1 MDKKEIVDTI
11 IQQDEKETTQG
22 ETETAYQEVIP
33 AFRTYGKSKIPARSP
48 YNVILVFEQHKS
60 IFKGVRYND
69 FSKAIEKTELTPWGT
84 NKGLWSDEDTKLA
97 IAFID
102 EKYGFAPTRE
112 NVEIAILKVA
122 KENTYHPVKDRI
134 ESQRWDGV
142 ERAERY
148 FIDLLGCPDTSYARE
163 VTRLWL
169 TGLVARIYQ
178 PGIKFEI
185 VPILTG
191 GQGLGKSTAT
201 KRLLPDFHSDSVR
214 KFGDHTEDYRILQTN
229 AVIEF
234 GELKG
239 FKKTAIEAVKNFIS
253 ASSDDI
259 RALYGRK
266 PEKVERHC
274 VFIGTSNAKGFLKDE
289 GKERRFY
296 PLQCG
301 VNDVACHPMEK
312 EEGYFLQVLA
322 EAKAWYDKGQP
333 LTVSTE
339 LDKELEQIQEAYK
352 VEDPEKEAI
361 LEYLGYFYPPIDW
374 YELSPHE
381 RRQYFLKHLQEPLDD
396 NQQYKEY
403 PLAFGSAQ
411 LELTT
416 PNEVAYVV
424 FNENPTK
431 GRGGRYS
438 QKARDVLDNHK
449 DWERSEAKKRL
460 WKNGKPTHYYFKI
473 RR

>member
-1 MDKKEIVDTI
+1 M
-11 IQQDEKETTQG
+11 
-22 ETETAYQEVIP
+22 
-33 AFRTYGKSKIPARSP
+33 PARSP
-48 YNVILVFEQHKS
+48 YNVILVFEQYQS
-60 IFKGVRYND
+60 ISKGVKYNA
-69 FSKAIEKTELTPWGT
+69 FSKTIEKTKATPWGT
-84 NKGLWSDEDTKLA
+84 DKGFWSEEDTKLS

-102 EKYGFAPTRE
+102 EKYGFAPTRD

-134 ESQRWDGV
+134 ELQKWDG
-142 ERAERY
+142 ERRAERY
-148 FIDLLGCPDTSYARE
+148 FIDLLGCPDTSYVRE

-169 TGLVARIYQ
+169 TGLVARIYR

-201 KRLLPDFHSDSVR
+201 KRLLPEFHSDSVR
-214 KFGDHTEDYRILQTN
+214 KFGDNTEDYRILQNN

-259 RALYGRK
+259 RALYSKRT
-266 PEKVERHC
+266 EKVDRHC

-296 PLQCG
+296 PIQCG

-312 EEGYFLQVLA
+312 EEKYFLQVLA
-322 EAKAWYDKGQP
+322 EAKTWYDEGQT
-333 LTVSTE
+333 LTLS
-339 LDKELEQIQEAYK
+339 KELEEKLEHIQEAYK

-361 LEYLGYFYPPIDW
+361 LEYLGYFYPPMDW
-374 YELSPHE
+374 YELSPYE

-396 NQQYKEY
+396 QQNYKDY
-403 PLAFGSAQ
+403 PLHFGDVQ
-411 LELTT
+411 LEVTS
-416 PNEVAYVV
+416 PNEIAYVV
-424 FNENPTK
+424 FNDNQNK

-438 QKARDVLDNHK
+438 QKARDVLDNHRE
-449 DWERSEAKKRL
+449 WERAEIQKRL
-460 WKNGKPTHYYFKI
+460 WKKGTPTTYYFRKKY
-473 RR
+473 

>member
-1 MDKKEIVDTI
+1 MDRQEIVDSI
-11 IQQDEKETTQG
+11 IKQDEAPKKEPKPTH
-22 ETETAYQEVIP
+22 QELAP
-33 AFRTYGKSKIPARSP
+33 AFRTYGKTQLPTRSP
-48 YNVILVFEQHKS
+48 YNVVLVFEQHQS

-69 FSKAIEKTELTPWGT
+69 FSKTIEKTKPTPWGT
-84 NKGLWSDEDTKLA
+84 GKGFWSEEDTKLS

-112 NVEIAILKVA
+112 NVEIAILKIA
-122 KENTYHPVKDRI
+122 KGNTYHPVKDRI
-134 ESQRWDGV
+134 ESQKWDGV
-142 ERAERY
+142 QRAERY
-148 FIDLLGCPDTSYARE
+148 FIDLLGCPDTSYVRE

-169 TGLVARIYQ
+169 TGLIARIYQ

-201 KRLLPDFHSDSVR
+201 KRLLPEFHSDSVR
-214 KFGDHTEDYRILQTN
+214 KFGDHAEDYRILQTN
-229 AVIEF
+229 AIIEF

-259 RALYGRK
+259 RALYSRK
-266 PEKVERHC
+266 PEKNDRHC

-296 PLQCG
+296 PIQCG

-322 EAKAWYDKGQP
+322 EAKKWYDEGQP
-333 LTVSTE
+333 LTISSA
-339 LDKELEQIQEAYK
+339 LDAELEQIQEAYK

-361 LEYLGYFYPPIDW
+361 LEYLGYFYPPVDW

-381 RRQYFLKHLQEPLDD
+381 RRQYFLKHLREPLDD
-396 NQQYKEY
+396 NQSYKDF
-403 PLAFGSAQ
+403 PLAFGKIGI
-411 LELTT
+411 EITT
-416 PNEVAYVV
+416 PNEVAYIV

-431 GRGGRYS
+431 GRGGHYS
-438 QKARDVLDNHK
+438 QKARDVLDNHR
-449 DWERSEAKKRL
+449 DWERSEIKKRL
-460 WKNGKPTHYYFKI
+460 WKKGTPTPYYFRK
-473 RR
+473 RL